1 MLLAMNMWEWL
12 EKNAPDALGPI
23 NPHNDDITAK
33 FGGQG
38 GKRII
43 HTPLA
48 LAVAPH
54 DTN

>member
-38 GKRII
+38 GKSAP
-43 HTPLA
+43 TQLA
-48 LAVAPH
+48 LAVTPH